1 MNMHSPPVAPGLDQP
16 ICIAVLA
23 LGGQGGGVLMDWI
36 VNLAEREGWY
46 AQATSVPGVAQRT
59 GATIYYVEM
68 IKPRAGAGY
77 PVLAMMPAPGKVDI
91 VLGSEL
97 MEAGRAMQR
106 GLVSPD
112 RTTLIASAH
121 RSYAIQE
128 KSAPADGIAD
138 NQKIYD
144 AAQVASKKFI
154 AFDMAAMAEHAGS
167 VISAVLFGALAGS
180 GTLPFSRE
188 AYENTIRDAGVGVTG
203 SLRAFDAGFT
213 GAKTAPAAG
222 DMRAAPRERNTL
234 ELAPVGHAGFDAL
247 VERARTE
254 FPPAAHPLLAAGLQ
268 RVVDYQDIA
277 YGREYLDLVATFL
290 PFERGEGAEL
300 TAAAAKYIAVAIAYD
315 DVIRVADLKTR
326 GSRFVRV
333 RKEILAT
340 DDQVVDTTEFM
351 HPRAEEVI
359 GLLPAALGRRVEA
372 NARLVRIVDRL
383 VNKGRR
389 VKTSTLRWFVPLYAL
404 GGMRG
409 FRRRTLRHAQEIE
422 HRDKW
427 LAAARE
433 AAAADYGLAVE
444 IVKLRRL
451 VKGYSD
457 THARGLSKFD
467 KALVATQ
474 RLRGRADAADWV
486 RRLREVALADE
497 EGKGLDGA
505 IQTIGAFVD

>member
-1 MNMHSPPVAPGLDQP
+1 
-16 ICIAVLA
+16 
-23 LGGQGGGVLMDWI
+23 
-36 VNLAEREGWY
+36 
-46 AQATSVPGVAQRT
+46 
-59 GATIYYVEM
+59 
-68 IKPRAGAGY
+68 
-77 PVLAMMPAPGKVDI
+77 
-91 VLGSEL
+91 
-97 MEAGRAMQR
+97 
-106 GLVSPD
+106 
-112 RTTLIASAH
+112 
-121 RSYAIQE
+121 
-128 KSAPADGIAD
+128 
-138 NQKIYD
+138 
-144 AAQVASKKFI
+144 
-154 AFDMAAMAEHAGS
+154 
-167 VISAVLFGALAGS
+167 
-180 GTLPFSRE
+180 
-188 AYENTIRDAGVGVTG
+188 
-203 SLRAFDAGFT
+203 
-213 GAKTAPAAG
+213 
-222 DMRAAPRERNTL
+222 MRAAPRERNTL